1 MSIKHIIVNI
11 LKLALNSDQ
20 TPVQKSE
27 NPEEIMTQRSGL
39 SGRATNNRA
48 KLLGLQMLGK

>member
-27 NPEEIMTQRSGL
+27 NPEDHTGSPGAMSV
-39 SGRATNNRA
+39 
-48 KLLGLQMLGK
+48 